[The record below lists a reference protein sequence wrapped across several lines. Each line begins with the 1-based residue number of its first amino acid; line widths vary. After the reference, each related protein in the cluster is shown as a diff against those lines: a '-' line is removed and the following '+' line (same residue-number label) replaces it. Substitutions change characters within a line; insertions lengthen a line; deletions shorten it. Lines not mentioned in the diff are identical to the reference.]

1 MGRKSYKENGVRK
14 QERGV
19 DVLLTNKPYFN
30 PKLIKRNK
38 EGNSI
43 LIKVILHHKDIT
55 IANIHAFYV
64 NIIVMVQQS
73 RYYKRHFRSLISTQ
87 KLSNFKL
94 LNELIKRSYVKLK
107 IIGDRFSIP
116 KVWVNFLRLNIL
128 VK

>member
-19 DVLLTNKPYFN
+19 DVLLTDKPYFN

-43 LIKVILHHKDIT
+43 LIKEILHHKDIT

-73 RYYKRHFRSLISTQ
+73 RYYKRHFRSLIST
-87 KLSNFKL
+87 
-94 LNELIKRSYVKLK
+94 
-107 IIGDRFSIP
+107 
-116 KVWVNFLRLNIL
+116 
-128 VK
+128 